1 MKIIQ
6 ASKQLI
12 QIYMEEK
19 FKVNNIY
26 GDNDDEEIEGINKKL
41 TLPNDDEYMEKTL
54 TNSSFLL
61 KNDENNSIKINIL
74 DDDEE
79 KEEEIQKTIIK
90 NKKTKKLENYKNIL
104 LNNFLFFLK
113 FLYYVKEEIQ
123 KQFINNYNLLIKLKF
138 NQEENNNNSNS
149 IYNITCKY
157 DFYSLTE
164 DMISK
169 MKIF

>member
-1 MKIIQ
+1 
-6 ASKQLI
+6 
-12 QIYMEEK
+12 MEEK

-41 TLPNDDEYMEKTL
+41 TLPDYEYMEKTL

-104 LNNFLFFLK
+104 LPK
-113 FLYYVKEEIQ
+113 
-123 KQFINNYNLLIKLKF
+123 
-138 NQEENNNNSNS
+138 
-149 IYNITCKY
+149 
-157 DFYSLTE
+157 
-164 DMISK
+164 
-169 MKIF
+169 